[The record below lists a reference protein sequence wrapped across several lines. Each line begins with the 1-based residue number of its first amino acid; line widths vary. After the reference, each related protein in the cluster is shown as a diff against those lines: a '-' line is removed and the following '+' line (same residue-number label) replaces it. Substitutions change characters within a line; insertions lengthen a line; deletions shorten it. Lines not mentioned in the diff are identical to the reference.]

1 MPDGT
6 AYLQGPDTHW
16 NGPYKGDIRGSKA
29 EVQHLG
35 EVAAHQQGAPYNAQ
49 WGLGEIAETLSRA
62 KDKLVATND
71 KTRLVLRAGIEN
83 QQTIYRPD
91 EHGVL
96 ELVSDQKWFQEA
108 GLRLDPPSK
117 GIKPVWAR
125 RRRYLRSQWVMGAF
139 QRPTTPGST
148 S

>member
-1 MPDGT
+1 MG
-6 AYLQGPDTHW
+6 Q
-16 NGPYKGDIRGSKA
+16 
-29 EVQHLG
+29 
-35 EVAAHQQGAPYNAQ
+35 
-49 WGLGEIAETLSRA
+49 IAETLSRA
-62 KDKLVATND
+62 KDKLVARND

-125 RRRYLRSQWVMGAF
+125 RRRYLQSQWVKGAPPAPNSDRLDDKAWF
-139 QRPTTPGST
+139 HGPEAERGPIPAIEDEAEDKDEAAGGILRILYEILGIM
-148 S
+148 